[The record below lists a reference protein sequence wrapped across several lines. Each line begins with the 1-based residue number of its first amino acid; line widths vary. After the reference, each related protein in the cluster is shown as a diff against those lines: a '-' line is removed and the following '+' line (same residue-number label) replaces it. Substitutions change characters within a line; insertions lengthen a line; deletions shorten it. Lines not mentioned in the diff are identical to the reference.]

1 MRFFILSLLFTLTLS
16 ANNKVALVIG
26 NKNYTN
32 QTGLNNPIKDA
43 KLIRDTLHSM
53 GFEVLEAYNKDLNGL
68 GNKLDKFIAKARNTK
83 VAVVY
88 YAGHGIGVGGRNY
101 LIPIGVSNLSVD
113 NLGRKLMSV
122 DELKGAVA
130 KAKGFGVVLFD
141 ACRNSFFSGTI
152 AGLSS
157 GRGSRALVQPTVKR
171 GQNILVS
178 FSTKAGEI
186 AKDDVNNGEHSPY
199 ALALRDNLTERE
211 DIRLVMGGVKDSVA
225 TLTNNQQEPISE
237 NSLGRKKACLAGCGY
252 VPPTPTPTPK
262 PTPTSKWIKPTNSVC
277 RANGGKIDKYGCFA
291 TWENAK
297 KICLASGG
305 QLPSRDD
312 FHKVITDCGGIV
324 DANSDEWDKNRNNNH
339 YQYCCKQKG
348 FTRWV
353 YWTREEKNS
362 SSAWGVFFKSG
373 LGDWLGKS
381 NNFLALCVR

>member
-1 MRFFILSLLFTLTLS
+1 MRLLISLLLFSFSLFAS
-16 ANNKVALVIG
+16 EKVALVIA
-26 NKNYTN
+26 NKSYKN
-32 QTGLNNPIKDA
+32 QTGLKNPIKDA
-43 KLIRDTLHSM
+43 KLIKATLEDMH
-53 GFEVLEAYNKDLNGL
+53 FEVLEAYDKDLNGL
-68 GNKLDKFIAKARNTK
+68 GNKLDEFIAKAQNAK

-101 LIPIGVSNLSVD
+101 LIPIGASNLSVD
-113 NLGRKLMSV
+113 NLSRKLMSV

-252 VPPTPTPTPK
+252 VPPPPPPTPTPK
-262 PTPTSKWIKPTNSVC
+262 PTTTSKWIKPTNSVC
-277 RANGGKIDKYGCFA
+277 RANGGKLYKGVCEA
-291 TWENAK
+291 NWKNAK
-297 KICLASGG
+297 KICSASGG

-312 FHKVITDCGGIV
+312 FKKVVIDCGGIWG
-324 DANSDEWDKNRNNNH
+324 NWKKNNKNTS
-339 YQYCCKQKG
+339 YQSCYKQKG
-348 FTRWV
+348 FSNNNW
-353 YWTREEKNS
+353 YWTIEEKDS
-362 SSAWGVFFKSG
+362 SDVLNVGIYGGHDSWDVKYGIHY
-373 LGDWLGKS
+373 
-381 NNFLALCVR
+381 ALCVR